1 MLTTVD
7 SPRSDD
13 EDESPTKR
21 KGKRRGKVAPLP
33 EFDPPT
39 LGEYLL
45 HLFDLNQLRSLK
57 VRLDAFPP
65 FMKDISS
72 KGPKT

>member
-1 MLTTVD
+1 MLTAVD

-13 EDESPTKR
+13 DESPAKR

-39 LGEYLL
+39 LGEYLS
-45 HLFDLNQLRSLK
+45 HLFDLNQLRTLK
-57 VRLDAFPP
+57 VRRDCLLLFL
-65 FMKDISS
+65 F
-72 KGPKT
+72 